1 MIESNKELE
10 AIFARAREIAVKHK
24 HEYLTA
30 EHLLLAMMTDRDFLN
45 LMFKHQV
52 KVEEIVKELDEYI
65 KDKLNDIKKETVTE
79 NPLKTK
85 TIERI
90 LNRAFTQVL
99 FGGREEIEVYDVF
112 LSLLAEPKTQAAWIL
127 HKHGVDRQKFAS
139 FVQEE
144 FFIEEGDGITE
155 PTTKKQLD
163 KIVSLYCTNL
173 MDLIKAGKIDPV
185 IGREQEIIEIE
196 QALARRV
203 KNNVLLIG
211 DPGVGKT
218 AVVEGLAYKIAH
230 EKVPT
235 FIKNA
240 LVYSLDIG
248 AMLAGSKYRGDFE
261 ERLKTVIAALSKKEN
276 VILFIDEAHMM
287 TGAGSTSQGSVDMSN
302 LLKPTL
308 ARGELKIVASTTWEE
323 YRTSFEKDRALMR
336 RFQKVALDE
345 PSKET
350 CFKIITG
357 IKKYYEEFHKAT
369 INDDAIK
376 LAIDLSV
383 KHMTDKKLPDKVID
397 IIDSS
402 CAKFTVFE
410 TTDRIVDTK
419 AVVATVS
426 KLTGINIEM
435 LDTTKYEN
443 LKELGEDIKKNVYG
457 QDDSVD
463 QIVDKI
469 LIAKAGLKSDTKPVG
484 AFLFVGPTGCGKTE
498 TAKQLAEKMG
508 VKLLR
513 YDMSEYQEKHSV
525 AKLIGAPPGYVGYDD
540 GQTGAGQLINDIEQN
555 PGAVL
560 LFDEI
565 EKAHHDVSNTLLQ
578 VMDNGFI
585 SSSNG
590 KKADCRNAII
600 ILTSNLGASDME
612 KGGLGFGETSYD
624 DADVEAVKNFFA
636 PEFRNRLDGV
646 MRFQKLGKK
655 AIFKVVGK
663 FIKEINDQL
672 QEKNV
677 AINVD
682 ETVVEWLGE
691 KGFDDKMGARPIHRT
706 IEQELKKPI
715 SKEIL
720 FGALNQGGEVFVT
733 IKDGKLDFQYQ
744 SKQGDVSGSKVGAE
758 QIN

>member
-1 MIESNKELE
+1 MIESNAELE

-52 KVEEIVKELDEYI
+52 KVEEIVKELDDYV
-65 KDKLNDIKKETVTE
+65 KDKLNDIKKDKVTE
-79 NPLKTK
+79 NPIKTK

-112 LSLLAEPKTQAAWIL
+112 LSLLSEPKTQAAWIL
-127 HKHGVDRQKFAS
+127 HKNGVDRQKFAN

-144 FFIEEGDGITE
+144 FFIDEGDGITE

-173 MDLIKAGKIDPV
+173 MELVKAGKIDPV
-185 IGREQEIIEIE
+185 IGRETEILEIE

-218 AVVEGLAYKIAH
+218 AVVEGLAHKIAH

-308 ARGELKIVASTTWEE
+308 ARGDLKIVASTTWEE

-350 CFKIITG
+350 CFKIVKG

-383 KHMTDKKLPDKVID
+383 KHMNDKKMPDKVID

-410 TTDRIVDTK
+410 TKDRIVDSK

-443 LKELGEDIKKNVYG
+443 LKDLGTDIKKNVYG
-457 QDDSVD
+457 QDDSID
-463 QIVDKI
+463 KIVDKI
-469 LIAKAGLKSDTKPVG
+469 LIAKAGLKSETKPVG

-498 TAKQLAEKMG
+498 TAKQLSEKMG

-578 VMDNGFI
+578 IMDNGFI

-600 ILTSNLGASDME
+600 ILTSNLGATDME
-612 KGGLGFGETSYD
+612 KGGLGFGNTDYSE
-624 DADVEAVKNFFA
+624 ADIDAVKNFFA

-663 FIKEINDQL
+663 FIKEINNQL

-691 KGFDDKMGARPIHRT
+691 KGFDDKMGARPIHRI

-744 SKQGDVSGSKVGAE
+744 SKQGDVSGSKVNAE
-758 QIN
+758 QTN

>member
-1 MIESNKELE
+1 MIESNAELE

-52 KVEEIVKELDEYI
+52 KVEEIVKELDDYV
-65 KDKLNDIKKETVTE
+65 KDKLNDIKKDQVTE
-79 NPLKTK
+79 NPIKTK

-90 LNRAFTQVL
+90 LNRAFTRVL

-112 LSLLAEPKTQAAWIL
+112 LSILAEPKTQAAWIL
-127 HKHGVDRQKFAS
+127 HKNGVDRQKFAN

-144 FFIEEGDGITE
+144 FFIDEGDGITE

-173 MDLIKAGKIDPV
+173 MELVKAGKIDPV
-185 IGREQEIIEIE
+185 IGRETEILEIE

-218 AVVEGLAYKIAH
+218 AVVEGLAHKIAH

-308 ARGELKIVASTTWEE
+308 ARGDLKIVASTTWEE

-350 CFKIITG
+350 CFKIVKG

-383 KHMTDKKLPDKVID
+383 KHMNDKKMPDKVID

-410 TTDRIVDTK
+410 TKDRIVDTK

-443 LKELGEDIKKNVYG
+443 LKDLGTDIKKNVYG
-457 QDDSVD
+457 QDDSID
-463 QIVDKI
+463 KIVDKI
-469 LIAKAGLKSDTKPVG
+469 LIAKAGLKSETKPVG

-498 TAKQLAEKMG
+498 TAKQLSEKMG

-578 VMDNGFI
+578 IMDNGFI

-600 ILTSNLGASDME
+600 ILTSNLGATDME
-612 KGGLGFGETSYD
+612 KGGLGFGNTDYSE
-624 DADVEAVKNFFA
+624 ADIDAVKNFFA

-691 KGFDDKMGARPIHRT
+691 KGFDDKMGARPIHRI

-733 IKDGKLDFQYQ
+733 IKDGELDFQYQ
-744 SKQGDVSGSKVGAE
+744 SKQGDVSGSKVNAE
-758 QIN
+758 QTN